1 MKAVD
6 KIEKMQV
13 AKQKTVKKTVTKKP
27 ITVKNEVKL
36 TATDTV
42 IKLIKRAKKGVDVP
56 TLMEKTG
63 FDEKKVRNIVF
74 RINKLGRINRVS
86 KGIYVVD

>member
-13 AKQKTVKKTVTKKP
+13 AKPKTVKKTVTKKP
-27 ITVKNEVKL
+27 TTVKNEIKL

-42 IKLIKRAKKGVDVP
+42 IKLIKKAK
-56 TLMEKTG
+56 
-63 FDEKKVRNIVF
+63 N
-74 RINKLGRINRVS
+74 
-86 KGIYVVD
+86 